1 MGESDSKSGSAGRTK
16 ESRRETP
23 SGHADDPTHLS
34 RRSLM
39 RAGRSGIVKEPER
52 KEKNVGM
59 EAARAFFGGYQV
71 ISYQLSVRVLS
82 V

>member
-1 MGESDSKSGSAGRTK
+1 
-16 ESRRETP
+16 
-23 SGHADDPTHLS
+23 
-34 RRSLM
+34 M

-82 V
+82 VGLAGRAGALEVASRRAYLPLLGAGPAPQSKPRG